1 MKNSVLSLPLL
12 RRLVSPGWRHPGFV
26 PYWPLL
32 RRLRDMAL
40 ETAGEQAS
48 ALSLAQEEEA
58 GLDAAPDEDDP
69 ATWDAEHWLPFMNR
83 LAVWRGLRSVR
94 GMPLRFV
101 SGSGVGA
108 MDYEFSILKTGQV
121 PCKPLGL
128 GARHDFHNA
137 LVWLRF
143 PRLKAAINWLH
154 CQQEESETPQ
164 AGDEPEREGV
174 FSGHVA
180 PDASTNQ
187 KGRRGRGPL
196 RDALTLLDENGALW
210 PAPAPEW
217 VRMLETREWCALFVE
232 SRQALMGGASELSTL
247 RDDSH
252 AGVALNLA
260 SRAARN
266 APVIVG
272 HGLLE
277 KLHRPYKSMTAKLL
291 PCPDP
296 RYGLDRGTAA
306 RLCELAGQQALRP
319 ALLLP
324 LPLQGWPGWDPAN
337 AAPAFY
343 ADERIFRPLRP
354 VALDG

>member
-1 MKNSVLSLPLL
+1 MPLL
-12 RRLVSPGWRHPGFV
+12 RRLANSGWRHPGFA

-32 RRLRDMAL
+32 RRLCDMAL
-40 ETAGEQAS
+40 ETAEEHAA
-48 ALSLAQEEEA
+48 ALSSVQQEA
-58 GLDAAPDEDDP
+58 GLDATPDEDDP
-69 ATWDAEHWLPFMNR
+69 STWDAEHWLPFMNR

-108 MDYEFSILKTGQV
+108 IDYEFSILKTGQI

-154 CQQEESETPQ
+154 CQQAESETPQ

-180 PDASTNQ
+180 PDASTSQ

-217 VRMLETREWCALFVE
+217 VWMLETREWCALFVE

-337 AAPAFY
+337 ADPAFY
-343 ADERIFRPLRP
+343 ADERIFRPMRP
-354 VALDG
+354 VAPDG

>member
-1 MKNSVLSLPLL
+1 MPLL
-12 RRLVSPGWRHPGFV
+12 RRLASSGWRHPGFA

-32 RRLRDMAL
+32 RRLHDMAL
-40 ETAGEQAS
+40 ERAEDPTA
-48 ALSLAQEEEA
+48 ALSLAHEEA
-58 GLDAAPDEDDP
+58 APEAASDEDDHS
-69 ATWDAEHWLPFMNR
+69 TWDAEHWLPFMNR

-101 SGSGVGA
+101 SGSDVGA
-108 MDYEFSILKTGQV
+108 VDYEFSILESGQV

-154 CQQEESETPQ
+154 CQQAESEALQAGEESGRVG
-164 AGDEPEREGV
+164 A
-174 FSGHVA
+174 FSGQA
-180 PDASTNQ
+180 IPGASAGQ
-187 KGRRGRGPL
+187 AARRGRGPL

-210 PAPAPEW
+210 PAPTPEW
-217 VRMLETREWCALFVE
+217 VRMLEGREWHTLFVE
-232 SRQALMGGASELSTL
+232 SRQALMGGVSELPTL
-247 RDDSH
+247 HDDGH
-252 AGVALNLA
+252 ASGALNLA
-260 SRAARN
+260 SGAARK

-277 KLHRPYKSMTAKLL
+277 KLHHPYKSMTAKLL

-337 AAPAFY
+337 ADPAFY

-354 VALDG
+354 AAREG

>member
-1 MKNSVLSLPLL
+1 MPLL
-12 RRLVSPGWRHPGFV
+12 RRLASSGWRHPGFA

-32 RRLRDMAL
+32 RRLHDMAL
-40 ETAGEQAS
+40 ERAEDPTA
-48 ALSLAQEEEA
+48 ALSLAHEEA
-58 GLDAAPDEDDP
+58 APEAASDEDDHS
-69 ATWDAEHWLPFMNR
+69 TWDAEHWLPFMNR

-101 SGSGVGA
+101 SGSDVGA
-108 MDYEFSILKTGQV
+108 VDYEFSILESGQV

-154 CQQEESETPQ
+154 CQQAESEALQ
-164 AGDEPEREGV
+164 AGNESGRVDT
-174 FSGHVA
+174 FSGQA
-180 PDASTNQ
+180 IPGASAGQ
-187 KGRRGRGPL
+187 AVRRGRGPL

-217 VRMLETREWCALFVE
+217 VRMLEAREWHILFVE
-232 SRQALMGGASELSTL
+232 SRQALMGSVSELPTL
-247 RDDSH
+247 HDDGH
-252 AGVALNLA
+252 AGRALSLA
-260 SRAARN
+260 SGVARK

-277 KLHRPYKSMTAKLL
+277 KLHHPYKSMTAKLL

-337 AAPAFY
+337 ADPAFY

-354 VALDG
+354 AALEG

>member
-1 MKNSVLSLPLL
+1 MPLL
-12 RRLVSPGWRHPGFV
+12 RRLASSGWRHPGFA

-32 RRLRDMAL
+32 RRLHDMAL
-40 ETAGEQAS
+40 ERAEDPTA
-48 ALSLAQEEEA
+48 ALSLAHEEA
-58 GLDAAPDEDDP
+58 APEAAPDEDDHS
-69 ATWDAEHWLPFMNR
+69 TWDAEYWLPFMNR

-101 SGSGVGA
+101 SGSDVGA
-108 MDYEFSILKTGQV
+108 VDYEFSILESGQV

-154 CQQEESETPQ
+154 CQQAESEALQ
-164 AGDEPEREGV
+164 AGDESGRV
-174 FSGHVA
+174 DAFSGQA
-180 PDASTNQ
+180 IPGASAGQ
-187 KGRRGRGPL
+187 AARRGRGPL

-217 VRMLETREWCALFVE
+217 VRMLEGREWHTLFVE
-232 SRQALMGGASELSTL
+232 SRQALMGGVSELPTL
-247 RDDSH
+247 IDDGR
-252 AGVALNLA
+252 AGGALKLA
-260 SRAARN
+260 SGAARK

-277 KLHRPYKSMTAKLL
+277 KLHHPYKSMTAKLL

-337 AAPAFY
+337 ADPAFY

-354 VALDG
+354 AAQEG

>member
-1 MKNSVLSLPLL
+1 MKSSRVSVPLL
-12 RRLVSPGWRHPGFV
+12 RRLASSGWHHPGFA

-40 ETAGEQAS
+40 ERAGERAA
-48 ALSLAQEEEA
+48 ALSLAPETA
-58 GLDAAPDEDDP
+58 GRDAAPEEDDP
-69 ATWDAEHWLPFMNR
+69 STWDAEHWLPFMNR

-101 SGSGVGA
+101 SGSDVGA
-108 MDYEFSILKTGQV
+108 VDYEFSILESGQV

-154 CQQEESETPQ
+154 CQQAESEALQ
-164 AGDEPEREGV
+164 AGNEPERETV
-174 FSGHVA
+174 SSAHVA
-180 PDASTNQ
+180 SGASTSQ
-187 KGRRGRGPL
+187 KARRGRGPL

-217 VRMLETREWCALFVE
+217 VRMLEAREWHTLFVE
-232 SRQALMGGASELSTL
+232 SRQALIGGVSELPTL
-247 RDDSH
+247 HDDGH
-252 AGVALNLA
+252 ASGVLNLA
-260 SRAARN
+260 SEAARQ

-277 KLHRPYKSMTAKLL
+277 KLHHPYKSMTAKLL
-291 PCPDP
+291 PCRDP

-337 AAPAFY
+337 ADPAFY

-354 VALDG
+354 AALEG

>member
-1 MKNSVLSLPLL
+1 MPLL
-12 RRLVSPGWRHPGFV
+12 RRLASSGWRHPGFA
-26 PYWPLL
+26 PYWSLL

-40 ETAGEQAS
+40 ERAEDQTA
-48 ALSLAQEEEA
+48 ALSLGHEA
-58 GLDAAPDEDDP
+58 AGRDAAPEEGDP
-69 ATWDAEHWLPFMNR
+69 STWDAEHWLPFMNR

-101 SGSGVGA
+101 SGSDVGA
-108 MDYEFSILKTGQV
+108 VDYEFSILESGQV

-154 CQQEESETPQ
+154 CQQAESEALQ
-164 AGDEPEREGV
+164 ASDESGRV
-174 FSGHVA
+174 DAFSGQA
-180 PDASTNQ
+180 IPGASAGQ
-187 KGRRGRGPL
+187 AERRGRGPL

-217 VRMLETREWCALFVE
+217 VRMLEGREWHTLFVE
-232 SRQALMGGASELSTL
+232 SRQALMGGVSELPTL
-247 RDDSH
+247 RDDGR
-252 AGVALNLA
+252 AGGAPNLA
-260 SRAARN
+260 SGAARK

-277 KLHRPYKSMTAKLL
+277 KLHHPYKSMTAKLL

-337 AAPAFY
+337 ADPAFY

-354 VALDG
+354 IALAG

>member
-1 MKNSVLSLPLL
+1 MKSSRVSVPLL
-12 RRLVSPGWRHPGFV
+12 RRLASSGWRHPGFA

-40 ETAGEQAS
+40 EVAGERAA
-48 ALSLAQEEEA
+48 ALSLVHEEA
-58 GLDAAPDEDDP
+58 GLDAVPEEDDP
-69 ATWDAEHWLPFMNR
+69 STWDAEHWLPFMNR

-94 GMPLRFV
+94 GMSLRFV
-101 SGSGVGA
+101 SGSDVGA
-108 MDYEFSILKTGQV
+108 VDYERSILETGRV

-154 CQQEESETPQ
+154 CQQAESEALQ
-164 AGDEPEREGV
+164 AGNEPERETV
-174 FSGHVA
+174 SSAHVA
-180 PDASTNQ
+180 PGASTSQ
-187 KGRRGRGPL
+187 KARRGRGPL

-217 VRMLETREWCALFVE
+217 VRMLEAREWHTLFVE
-232 SRQALMGGASELSTL
+232 SRQALTGGMSELPTL
-247 RDDSH
+247 RDDGH
-252 AGVALNLA
+252 VGWTLNLA
-260 SRAARN
+260 SGVARK

-277 KLHRPYKSMTAKLL
+277 KLHHPYKSMTAKLL
-291 PCPDP
+291 PCRDP

-337 AAPAFY
+337 ADPAFY
-343 ADERIFRPLRP
+343 ADERIFRPPRP
-354 VALDG
+354 AALEG

>member
-1 MKNSVLSLPLL
+1 MPLL
-12 RRLVSPGWRHPGFV
+12 RRLASSGWRHPGFA

-32 RRLRDMAL
+32 RRLRDMAR
-40 ETAGEQAS
+40 EVAGEHAA
-48 ALSLAQEEEA
+48 ALSLAPETA
-58 GLDAAPDEDDP
+58 GRDAAPEEDDP
-69 ATWDAEHWLPFMNR
+69 STWDAEHWLPFMNR

-94 GMPLRFV
+94 GIPLRFV
-101 SGSGVGA
+101 SGSDVGA
-108 MDYEFSILKTGQV
+108 VDYEFSILESGQV

-154 CQQEESETPQ
+154 CQQAESEALQ
-164 AGDEPEREGV
+164 AGNESGRVDT
-174 FSGHVA
+174 FSGQA
-180 PDASTNQ
+180 IPGASAGQ
-187 KGRRGRGPL
+187 AVRRGRGPL

-217 VRMLETREWCALFVE
+217 VRMLEAREWHTLFVE
-232 SRQALMGGASELSTL
+232 SRQALMGGVSELPTL
-247 RDDSH
+247 HDDGH
-252 AGVALNLA
+252 AGGVLNLA
-260 SRAARN
+260 SGAARK

-277 KLHRPYKSMTAKLL
+277 KLHHPYKSMTAKLL

-306 RLCELAGQQALRP
+306 RLCELAGQQTLRP
-319 ALLLP
+319 VLLLP

-337 AAPAFY
+337 ADPAFY
-343 ADERIFRPLRP
+343 ADERIFRPLRQA
-354 VALDG
+354 ALEG